1 MTTDRAPRT
10 PRARLVL
17 VLVVVPSGT
26 IFFLPSFPVATFR
39 PCKVGPARAAR
50 PPLPDTRSSQQT
62 NLIIVWIL
70 VCEYIHQT
78 GLHDSARRNS
88 NDRLNQNWCRFEL
101 LHAVHFVLDTLHF
114 FLIFKQIESQLH
126 LAVVV
131 VVDRCL
137 IKKGFLLIG
146 TLFGS
151 SVAIPRSGAWC
162 VDITMVR
169 WLPCRGRHQD
179 TAATGQGKLVF

>member
-1 MTTDRAPRT
+1 MNEREATTFSQTPESDLTAAPPGQARPAQASWPACWCAARLTTDRAPRT

-88 NDRLNQNWCRFEL
+88 NDRQNQNWCRFEL
-101 LHAVHFVLDTLHF
+101 LHAVHFVLDTLQF
-114 FLIFKQIESQLH
+114 F
-126 LAVVV
+126 
-131 VVDRCL
+131 
-137 IKKGFLLIG
+137 
-146 TLFGS
+146 
-151 SVAIPRSGAWC
+151 
-162 VDITMVR
+162 
-169 WLPCRGRHQD
+169 
-179 TAATGQGKLVF
+179 